1 MPGWRSAPKWPRAAS
16 VFMPYQLVKDH
27 RTEFEN
33 GNIQNVMDGDLD
45 GFINAFLSMKA
56 AS

>member
-1 MPGWRSAPKWPRAAS
+1 MSSCPTSWSRIT
-16 VFMPYQLVKDH
+16 
-27 RTEFEN
+27 RTDYEN

-56 AS
+56 AK